1 MLTQLEIRALTE
13 EDARAFWDLRL
24 EALERDPTA
33 FGAST
38 DEHRATTIEA
48 AAQRVTPNDD
58 SFVLGAF
65 VDGQLRGMMGCA
77 REKGAKRRHR
87 AIVWGVYVAPE
98 LRGQGIGKKLL
109 EAVIERARQ
118 LPAIERLA
126 LTANV
131 ADPKAMALYHSVG
144 FLPFG
149 LEPGALKIGDQYVDD
164 VHMALDLSA
173 RGRTA
178 DPSSLRSSG

>member
-1 MLTQLEIRALTE
+1 MSEA
-13 EDARAFWDLRL
+13 DAKVYWDLRL

-33 FGAST
+33 FGASAE
-38 DEHRATTIEA
+38 EHRATTIEA
-48 AAQRVTPNDD
+48 AGQRITPNDD

-98 LRGQGIGKKLL
+98 LRGQGIGRKLL
-109 EAVIERARQ
+109 EALIERARQ
-118 LPAIERLA
+118 LPGLERLA

-164 VHMALDLSA
+164 VHMSLDLTA
-173 RGRTA
+173 KA